1 MLKLLFLIIKE
12 RNKMTEEQAQI
23 FEEILDYMWTKE
35 ENDYKGKGMPKNH
48 IFNTLLDAQK
58 ELDEFYQAE
67 KKEI

>member
-1 MLKLLFLIIKE
+1 
-12 RNKMTEEQAQI
+12 MTEEQAQI